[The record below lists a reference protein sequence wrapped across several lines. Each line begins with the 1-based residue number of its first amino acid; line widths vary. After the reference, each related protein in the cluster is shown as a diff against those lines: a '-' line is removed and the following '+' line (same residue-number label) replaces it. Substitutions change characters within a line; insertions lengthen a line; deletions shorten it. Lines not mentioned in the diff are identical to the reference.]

1 LSSISQLVANYTIDQ
16 MIDFYL
22 KRNPFGYEK
31 EELLTRVVDFSSA
44 EDDFTPRC
52 YRNKTWELIKLDIER
67 IVKQ

>member
-1 LSSISQLVANYTIDQ
+1 